1 MFLTILKK
9 DLRRKKVMNTVLLIL
24 IILASTLA
32 ASSSSLMY
40 STSSALGSFIEASK
54 VADLNI
60 TLANDPVHNSAVED
74 WVKQEKK
81 VETAYTERQL
91 NLFLNQ
97 VKMPEGRKS
106 FAGNVSFVLSA
117 IPEQVNLVFGEDN
130 ERYSLRPGR
139 SVFRPA

>member
-1 MFLTILKK
+1 M
-9 DLRRKKVMNTVLLIL
+9 MNTVLLIL

-60 TLANDPVHNSAVED
+60 TLANDPGYNSAVED

-81 VETAYTERQL
+81 VETAYTERQA
-91 NLFLNQ
+91 Q
-97 VKMPEGRKS
+97 
-106 FAGNVSFVLSA
+106 
-117 IPEQVNLVFGEDN
+117 
-130 ERYSLRPGR
+130 SLTESGYDARRPQELLGKCKLR
-139 SVFRPA
+139 AVRHS